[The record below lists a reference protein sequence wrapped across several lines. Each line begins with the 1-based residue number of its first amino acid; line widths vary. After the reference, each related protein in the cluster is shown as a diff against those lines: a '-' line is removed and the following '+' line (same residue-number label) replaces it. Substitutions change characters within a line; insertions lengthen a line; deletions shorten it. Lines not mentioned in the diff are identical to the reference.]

1 MAYELYYWDGIPGR
15 GEFVRL
21 ALEYAKADYIDVAR
35 QKGGTERMMAMI
47 KGENTPFIPFAPPIL
62 KDGDLTVSHVANIL
76 LYLGDQLD
84 LAPSDVQGRL
94 FAHGLQLT
102 ITDFLAEIHDC
113 HHPIGTSLYYEDQK
127 EEARR
132 RSEIVLTDRLPKFL
146 GYFEKI
152 LAHGSQFHT
161 VGDRLSYVD
170 LSLFQLVEGLRYA
183 FPQAMEGDGAR
194 YQRLVALH
202 DRVSQLPTIAAYIGS
217 ERRLAFNQSGIFRHY
232 PELDALNG
240 P

>member
-47 KGENTPFIPFAPPIL
+47 KGESAAFVPFAPPFL
-62 KDGDLTVSHVANIL
+62 KHGELIVSHVANIL
-76 LYLGDQLD
+76 LYLGEKLD

-102 ITDFLAEIHDC
+102 ITDFLTEIHDC
-113 HHPIGTSLYYEDQK
+113 HHPISTSLYYEDQK
-127 EEARR
+127 DEAKR
-132 RSEIVLTDRLPKFL
+132 RSEVFLADRAPKFL

-152 LAHGSQFHT
+152 LAHGSQTHA

-170 LSLFQLVEGLRYA
+170 LSLFHLVEGLRYA

-202 DRVSQLPTIAAYIGS
+202 DRVSELPTIAAYLRS
-217 ERRLAFNQSGIFRHY
+217 DRRLAFNQSGIFRHY